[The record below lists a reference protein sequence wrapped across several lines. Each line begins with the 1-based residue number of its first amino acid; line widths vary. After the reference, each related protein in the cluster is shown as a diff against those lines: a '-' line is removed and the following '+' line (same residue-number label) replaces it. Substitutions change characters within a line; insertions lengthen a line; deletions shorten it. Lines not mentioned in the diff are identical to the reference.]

1 MNIMQAGLS
10 KTNFDLPGQINRYQG
25 KVRDVYYLESN
36 RLVIVATDR
45 ISAFDV
51 ILPKCIPGK
60 GKILNEVAALMLD
73 ACRDIVPNWLTE
85 VPVAGVSIGYA
96 CEPIKL
102 EVVVRAYLAGHAA
115 RQYALGHRMLCG
127 VSMPEGLIENA
138 PFLIPVITPSTKA
151 SEGHDEDISFEEA
164 IATGLITQN
173 EAIQL
178 QSIALRLF
186 ERGTKLAA
194 DRGLIL
200 VDTKYEFG
208 RSVKGEVILIDE
220 IHTPDSSRYFEASD
234 YEERMKQGIRPRQL
248 SKEFVREWLIAEG
261 FQGKEGESIP
271 EMTEKK
277 VKEIQER
284 YIELYQRLTG
294 RVFVEPET
302 STYETMEE
310 KVIAALNRMTNNS

>member
-1 MNIMQAGLS
+1 
-10 KTNFDLPGQINRYQG
+10 
-25 KVRDVYYLESN
+25 
-36 RLVIVATDR
+36 
-45 ISAFDV
+45 
-51 ILPKCIPGK
+51 
-60 GKILNEVAALMLD
+60 
-73 ACRDIVPNWLTE
+73 
-85 VPVAGVSIGYA
+85 
-96 CEPIKL
+96 
-102 EVVVRAYLAGHAA
+102 
-115 RQYALGHRMLCG
+115 MLCG

-138 PFLIPVITPSTKA
+138 PFPIPVITPSTKA

-271 EMTEKK
+271 EMTENK